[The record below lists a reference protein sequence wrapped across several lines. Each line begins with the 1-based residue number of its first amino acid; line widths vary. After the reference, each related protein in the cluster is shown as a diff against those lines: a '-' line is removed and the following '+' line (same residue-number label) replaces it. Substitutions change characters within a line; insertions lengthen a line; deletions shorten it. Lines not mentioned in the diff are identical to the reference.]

1 VPLLLLGPSSCVSN
15 AHLAAV
21 TRVETA
27 ELLGEVGIP
36 TTVILD
42 SAVGFYMEQV
52 SMVIAGAEGVV
63 ENGGIVNSVRSYA
76 GCLLVS
82 LQD

>member
-1 VPLLLLGPSSCVSN
+1 MGFGRS

-21 TRVETA
+21 ARVETA

-63 ENGGIVNSVRSYA
+63 ENGGIVNSVRLYVV
-76 GCLLVS
+76 CLRVS
-82 LQD
+82 LPD